1 MKRIIIFA
9 ILFGI
14 GIKSVAQNNDL
25 VSFEKER
32 IKYDK
37 KSMLVLGSWA
47 AANMAIGAIGTG
59 THNNQHRYFHQMNVI
74 WNSANLLIAGLGYLA
89 ATRENTDNLTLTKVL
104 LHQNNK
110 EKTFLFNAGLDL
122 VYISSGLYLTE
133 RSRRNADPSKLKGY
147 GNAVMMQGGF
157 LLLFDVIMYNIHH
170 QHGKKL
176 AAFTDKF
183 TLVGSPA
190 GMSLVYQL

>member
-1 MKRIIIFA
+1 MKSILLFA
-9 ILFGI
+9 ILTGFT
-14 GIKSVAQNNDL
+14 IKSFAQTYDMIN
-25 VSFEKER
+25 FEKER

-47 AANMAIGAIGTG
+47 VANMAIGAIGTN
-59 THNNQHRYFHQMNVI
+59 TNNNQHRYFHQMNVI

-89 ATRENTDNLTLTKVL
+89 ATHEKADNLTLTKVL

-110 EKTFLFNAGLDL
+110 EKTFIFNAGLDL

-147 GNAVMMQGGF
+147 GNAVMIQGGF
-157 LLLFDVIMYNIHH
+157 LLLFDVIMYNLHH

-176 AAFTDKF
+176 AAFTDKI
-183 TLVGSPA
+183 TLAGSPA
-190 GMSLVYQL
+190 GMQLTYRL